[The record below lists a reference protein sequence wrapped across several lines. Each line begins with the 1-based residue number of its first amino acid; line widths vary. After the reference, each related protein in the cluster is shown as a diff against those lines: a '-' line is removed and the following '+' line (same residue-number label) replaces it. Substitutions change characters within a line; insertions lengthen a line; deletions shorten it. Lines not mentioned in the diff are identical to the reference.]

1 LTIIKTLF
9 LLVFAFQMPRQ
20 SLSDYILTEDEIIVE
35 KWGVRDILKIDNYF
49 EFFGEETVAF
59 E

>member
-1 LTIIKTLF
+1 
-9 LLVFAFQMPRQ
+9 MPRQ